1 VRYELVGSETDVG
14 CYEADE
20 IESGYR
26 GLALV
31 IGDPEATALVVIGNR
46 GPILAF
52 LRRAVEAV
60 QAYPLKRIAITDVD
74 GNVSVR
80 NEVTG
85 QMWTPE
91 TAAEQLRFAA
101 EDGALLHIEV
111 REG

>member
-1 VRYELVGSETDVG
+1 MTLRYEVVGSDVEVG

-20 IESGYR
+20 FESGYR

-31 IGDPEATALVVIGNR
+31 LGDQEATALVVIGNR
-46 GPILAF
+46 AAILGL

-85 QMWTPE
+85 EMWTPE
-91 TAAEQLRFAA
+91 TAAQQLSPDPPMNFV
-101 EDGALLHIEV
+101 V
-111 REG
+111 RPVS